1 MLREEGL
8 ENVFARHR
16 RLAGAVRAA
25 AACWARPAGP
35 ELNALDPAEQSD
47 SVSTIRIPEGCDA
60 EAIRTICRDR
70 YNVLL
75 GGGLL
80 DFAGKVI
87 RIGHL
92 GDLNEPMI
100 LGALSAVEMAY
111 SELGVPHESGL
122 QAAMAGLVAAD

>member
-8 ENVFARHR
+8 DNVFARHA
-16 RLAGAVRAA
+16 RLASAVRAA
-25 AACWARPAGP
+25 AACWARPGGP
-35 ELNALDPAEQSD
+35 ELNALDPAEQSN
-47 SVSTIRIPEGCDA
+47 SISTIRMPEGSDA
-60 EAIRTICRDR
+60 EAVRTICRDR
-70 YNVLL
+70 YNVVL

-100 LGALSAVEMAY
+100 LGALSAVEMAFMQQ
-111 SELGVPHESGL
+111 GVPYESGL
-122 QAAMAGLVAAD
+122 QAAMDVLAEG